1 MKTATE
7 SILDKSPQ
15 RPVNLLMNET
25 GNTKTKILKHQQT
38 IAAIDSSIINQA
50 QEKKEQDYGNLMK
63 QLYKIKSKSLS
74 LFVSLVLCN

>member
-15 RPVNLLMNET
+15 RPVNLMNET
-25 GNTKTKILKHQQT
+25 GNTKTKILKHQT
-38 IAAIDSSIINQA
+38 IAIDSSIINPT

-63 QLYKIKSKSLS
+63 QLYKIKSKSL
-74 LFVSLVLCN
+74 FV